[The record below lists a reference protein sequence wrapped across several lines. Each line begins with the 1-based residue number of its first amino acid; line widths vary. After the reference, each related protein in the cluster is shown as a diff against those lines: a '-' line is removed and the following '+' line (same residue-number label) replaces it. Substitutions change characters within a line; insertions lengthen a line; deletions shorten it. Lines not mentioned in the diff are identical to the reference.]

1 MERPAAFLL
10 ALVALCAASALP
22 DAGSGILLASGPLF
36 GLAVAARKKAR
47 DAALLE
53 DSLKYLVFFFVGVG
67 GVWGGIG
74 HVFFADKVAA
84 SIGWAPSPFQFEV
97 GMANFGFGI
106 AGLFAPFT
114 RPQSWLGLIAAQSV
128 FLLGAAGGHIV
139 SMRAG
144 NFAPDNAGVIL
155 YTDILG
161 PLALLALYGAWRRAV
176 TRQAGT
182 NPAATCRDAS

>member
-1 MERPAAFLL
+1 MERPIAFLL

-22 DAGSGILLASGPLF
+22 DAGSGILLVAGPLF
-36 GLAVAARKKAR
+36 GLAAAARKKAR
-47 DAALLE
+47 NAALLE
-53 DSLKYLVFFFVGVG
+53 DVLRYLVFFFVGVG

-74 HVFFADKVAA
+74 HVFFADKIAA

-106 AGLFAPFT
+106 AGLLAPFT
-114 RPQSWLGLIAAQSV
+114 RPRSWLGLITAQSV
-128 FLLGAAGGHIV
+128 FLLGAAGGHIA

-144 NFAPDNAGVIL
+144 NFAPNNAGVIF

-161 PLALLALYGAWRRAV
+161 PLAMLALYGVWRRAD
-176 TRQAGT
+176 TRRHA
-182 NPAATCRDAS
+182 